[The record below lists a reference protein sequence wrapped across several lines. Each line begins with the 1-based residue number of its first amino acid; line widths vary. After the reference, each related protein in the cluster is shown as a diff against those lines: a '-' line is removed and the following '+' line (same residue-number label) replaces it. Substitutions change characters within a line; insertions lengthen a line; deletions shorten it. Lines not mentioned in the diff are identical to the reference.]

1 LENIIQ
7 YAFIRCKGDF
17 IDIEHLPTDL
27 FEKADSYNESLSP
40 LNTLPPPEEAL
51 KIKSLLKQY
60 GGNRIK
66 TAKALG
72 ISRSTLWRKIKKY
85 NLSQ

>member
-17 IDIEHLPTDL
+17 IDLEHLPTDL
-27 FEKADSYNESLSP
+27 FEKAPNEKESQSDLP
-40 LNTLPPPEEAL
+40 TLPHSKEAEH
-51 KIKSLLKQY
+51 IRSLLNQY
-60 GGNRIK
+60 GGNRIE

-85 NLSQ
+85 NLF